1 LGGRWISIVFQANAL
16 YEWPFF
22 FRDVRGKLFE
32 LSAAQIH
39 GREIVFF
46 CASLK
51 LSISMA
57 DLEISCNLP
66 LSYVNKSF
74 TQHPVLF
81 LKHIVKAYKTAVG
94 VKIKLLQYC
103 FEFQN

>member
-1 LGGRWISIVFQANAL
+1 
-16 YEWPFF
+16 
-22 FRDVRGKLFE
+22 
-32 LSAAQIH
+32 
-39 GREIVFF
+39 
-46 CASLK
+46 
-51 LSISMA
+51 MA

>member
-1 LGGRWISIVFQANAL
+1 MEERL
-16 YEWPFF
+16 Y
-22 FRDVRGKLFE
+22 
-32 LSAAQIH
+32 
-39 GREIVFF
+39 FF

-57 DLEISCNLP
+57 DLKISCNLP

-81 LKHIVKAYKTAVG
+81 LKHIAKAYKMALG